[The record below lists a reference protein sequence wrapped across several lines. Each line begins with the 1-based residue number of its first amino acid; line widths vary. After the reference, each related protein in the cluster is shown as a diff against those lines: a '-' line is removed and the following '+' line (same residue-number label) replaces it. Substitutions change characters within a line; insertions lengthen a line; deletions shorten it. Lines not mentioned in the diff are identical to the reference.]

1 MKANLTS
8 KTCAL
13 SSSSASI
20 VPPKF
25 IVLNGTALVSSY
37 GSFFSQTLNENT
49 NQAYAN
55 GIKLFC
61 DFLTDSAL
69 NDILDIEPG
78 HVTEFIGMMTEAEY
92 GVATTRLYLSA
103 IRMFLDQCVVDGLIS
118 VNPAKAVKLPRQ
130 SSRTGKTPVIIPTQV
145 RQILDSIPLITQ
157 ADYRDRALIG
167 LMVFSFFRVSAA
179 LALSLKDYELRGD
192 QRWIIGEE
200 KGSKRHEMPVHPSLE
215 ILLDHYIAFLGMTEP
230 STPLFQSSTAR
241 GGKLT
246 GRVFDRTSAW
256 RMVRRRAAAAG
267 VHREIGNHSFRAT
280 GITTYLNAG
289 GSLEDARIMA
299 NHSNATTTKLYDR
312 TGDIVKIKEVNRI
325 EI

>member
-1 MKANLTS
+1 MKAESSPKKHALTS
-8 KTCAL
+8 
-13 SSSSASI
+13 SSVSL

-25 IVLNGTALVSSY
+25 ILRGGTAIISAY
-37 GSFFSQTLNENT
+37 GSFFSQTLNGNT

-55 GIKLFC
+55 GVKLFC
-61 DFLTDSAL
+61 DFLTSL
-69 NDILDIEPG
+69 NLEDVLDIEPK
-78 HVTEFIGMMTEAEY
+78 HVTEFVAHMSGNEY

-103 IRMFLDQCVVDGLIS
+103 VRMFLDACVVDGLLS

-130 SSRTGKTPVIIPTQV
+130 SSRTGKTPVIIPKQV
-145 RQILDSIPLITQ
+145 RQILDSIPLLSQ

-192 QRWIIGEE
+192 QRWIIGEDN
-200 KGSKRHEMPVHPSLE
+200 GSKRHEMPVHPSLE
-215 ILLDHYIAFLGMTEP
+215 IILDDYIEFVGFIDPT
-230 STPLFQSSTAR
+230 TPLFQSSNAR

-246 GRVFDRTSAW
+246 GRRFDRTAAW
-256 RMVRRRAAAAG
+256 RMVRRRAKAAG
-267 VHREIGNHSFRAT
+267 VHRDIGNHSFRAT

-312 TGDIVKIKEVNRI
+312 TGDIAKIQEVNRI
-325 EI
+325 DI

>member
-1 MKANLTS
+1 MKADSTPKNPV
-8 KTCAL
+8 L
-13 SSSSASI
+13 SSSTVSL

-25 IVLNGTALVSSY
+25 VQRSGTALVSSY
-37 GSFFSQTLNENT
+37 ASFFSQTLNENT

-55 GIKLFC
+55 GVKLFC
-61 DFLTDSAL
+61 DFLTKL
-69 NDILDIEPG
+69 EIENILDIEPK
-78 HVTEFIGMMTEAEY
+78 HITEFVTYTSDNDY

-103 IRMFLDQCVVDGLIS
+103 VRMFLDGCVVDGLIS
-118 VNPAKAVKLPRQ
+118 VNPAKAVKLPRH
-130 SSRTGKTPVIIPTQV
+130 SSRTGKTPVIMPTQV
-145 RQILDSIPLITQ
+145 RQILDSIPLLSQ

-179 LALSLKDYELRGD
+179 LALRLKDYELRGE

-200 KGSKRHEMPVHPSLE
+200 KGSKRHEMPVHPTLE
-215 ILLDHYIAFLGMTEP
+215 VLLDEYIAFIGMIDP
-230 STPLFQSSTAR
+230 SPPLFQSSNAR

-246 GRVFDRTSAW
+246 GRQFDRTAAW

-312 TGDIVKIKEVNRI
+312 TGDTVKIKEVNRI
-325 EI
+325 DI

>member
-1 MKANLTS
+1 MKDNLNPKKAT
-8 KTCAL
+8 L
-13 SSSSASI
+13 SSSTASL

-25 IVLNGTALVSSY
+25 ILLGGTALVSSY

-55 GIKLFC
+55 GVKLFC
-61 DFLTDSAL
+61 DYLTKL
-69 NDILDIEPG
+69 EIKDILDIEPK
-78 HVTEFIGMMTEAEY
+78 HVTEFVTYTSDNDY

-103 IRMFLDQCVVDGLIS
+103 VRMFLDGCVVDGLIS
-118 VNPAKAVKLPRQ
+118 VNPAKAVKLPRH
-130 SSRTGKTPVIIPTQV
+130 SSRTGKTPVIIPEQV
-145 RQILDSIPLITQ
+145 RQILDSIPLLSQ
-157 ADYRDRALIG
+157 ADYRDRALIA
-167 LMVFSFFRVSAA
+167 LMVFSFFRISAA
-179 LALSLKDYELRGD
+179 LALRLKDYELRGK

-200 KGSKRHEMPVHPSLE
+200 KGSKRHEMPVHPTLE
-215 ILLDHYIAFLGMTEP
+215 VILDEYIAFVAMTDQT
-230 STPLFQSSTAR
+230 TPLFQSSNAR

-246 GRVFDRTSAW
+246 GRVFDRTAAW

-312 TGDIVKIKEVNRI
+312 TGDTVKINEVNRI

>member
-1 MKANLTS
+1 MKRESNPKKRALTP
-8 KTCAL
+8 
-13 SSSSASI
+13 SSVSL

-25 IVLNGTALVSSY
+25 VLRGGTSLVSSY
-37 GSFFSQTLNENT
+37 SSFFSQTLNGNT

-55 GIKLFC
+55 GVKLFC
-61 DFLTDSAL
+61 DFLTSL
-69 NDILDIEPG
+69 NLEDVLDIEPK
-78 HVTEFIGMMTEAEY
+78 HVTEFVDYMNDNEY

-103 IRMFLDQCVVDGLIS
+103 VRMFLDACVVDGLLS
-118 VNPAKAVKLPRQ
+118 VNPAKAIKLPRH
-130 SSRTGKTPVIIPTQV
+130 SSRTGKTPVIIPEQV
-145 RQILDSIPLITQ
+145 RQILDSIPLFSQ

-179 LALSLKDYELRGD
+179 LALSLKDYELRGE

-200 KGSKRHEMPVHPSLE
+200 KGSKRHEMPVHPTLE
-215 ILLDHYIAFLGMTEP
+215 TILDEYIEFVGFTDLT
-230 STPLFQSSTAR
+230 TPLFQSSNAR

-246 GRVFDRTSAW
+246 GRMFDRTAAW
-256 RMVRRRAAAAG
+256 RMVRRRAKAAG
-267 VHREIGNHSFRAT
+267 VHRDIGNHSFRAT

-312 TGDIVKIKEVNRI
+312 TGDIAKIQEVNRI
-325 EI
+325 DI

>member
-1 MKANLTS
+1 MKADSSPKTHTLTS
-8 KTCAL
+8 
-13 SSSSASI
+13 SSVSL

-25 IVLNGTALVSSY
+25 ILRGGTTLVSSY
-37 GSFFSQTLNENT
+37 SSFFSQTLNNNT

-55 GIKLFC
+55 GVKLFC
-61 DFLTDSAL
+61 DYLTDL
-69 NDILDIEPG
+69 GLEDILDVEPK
-78 HVTEFIGMMTEAEY
+78 HITEFVSHMSGNEY

-103 IRMFLDQCVVDGLIS
+103 VRMFLDNCVVDGLIS
-118 VNPAKAVKLPRQ
+118 MNPAKAVKLPRH
-130 SSRTGKTPVIIPTQV
+130 SSRTGKTPVIIPAQV
-145 RQILDSIPLITQ
+145 RQILDSIPCLTQ

-179 LALSLKDYELRGD
+179 LSLSLSDYELRGE

-200 KGSKRHEMPVHPSLE
+200 KGSKRHEMPVHPTLE
-215 ILLDHYIAFLGMTEP
+215 SLLDEYIEFVGMRELT
-230 STPLFQSSTAR
+230 TPLFQSSNAR

-246 GRVFDRTSAW
+246 GRPFDRTAAW

-267 VHREIGNHSFRAT
+267 VNRKIGNHSFRAT

-312 TGDIVKIKEVNRI
+312 TGDIAKIQEVNRI
-325 EI
+325 DI

>member
-1 MKANLTS
+1 MKTKLTPKIDVLTS
-8 KTCAL
+8 
-13 SSSSASI
+13 SSVSL

-25 IVLNGTALVSSY
+25 ILRGGTALVSAY
-37 GSFFSQTLNENT
+37 GNFFSQTLNENT

-61 DFLTDSAL
+61 EFLTGMGL
-69 NDILDIEPG
+69 KDILDIEPK
-78 HVTEFIGMMTEAEY
+78 HVAEFVSHMSDSDY
-92 GVATTRLYLSA
+92 GVGTTRLYLSA
-103 IRMFLDQCVVDGLIS
+103 TRMFLDACVVDGLIS

-130 SSRTGKTPVIIPTQV
+130 SSRTGKTPVIIPEQV
-145 RQILDSIPLITQ
+145 RQILNSIPRVTQ

-179 LALSLKDYELRGD
+179 LALTLRDYELRGE

-215 ILLDHYIAFLGMTEP
+215 ALLDEYIEFTGIAAP
-230 STPLFQSSTAR
+230 STPLFQSSNAR

-246 GRVFDRTSAW
+246 GRSFDRTAAW
-256 RMVRRRAAAAG
+256 RMVRRRAKAG
-267 VHREIGNHSFRAT
+267 NVHRDIGNHSFRAT

-312 TGDIVKIKEVNRI
+312 TGDRVKIQEVNRI
-325 EI
+325 DI

>member
-1 MKANLTS
+1 M
-8 KTCAL
+8 
-13 SSSSASI
+13 
-20 VPPKF
+20 PPNF
-25 IVLNGTALVSSY
+25 VLRGGTALVSSY
-37 GSFFSQTLNENT
+37 GRFFSQTLNNNT

-55 GIKLFC
+55 GVKLFC
-61 DFLTDSAL
+61 DYLTDL
-69 NDILDIEPG
+69 ELEDILDVEPK
-78 HVTEFIGMMTEAEY
+78 HITELVSHMSDNEY

-103 IRMFLDQCVVDGLIS
+103 VRMFLDNCVVDGLIS
-118 VNPAKAVKLPRQ
+118 VNPAKAVKLPRH
-130 SSRTGKTPVIIPTQV
+130 SSRTGKTPVIIPEQV
-145 RQILDSIPLITQ
+145 RQILDSIPCLTQ

-179 LALSLKDYELRGD
+179 LSLSLSDYELRGE

-200 KGSKRHEMPVHPSLE
+200 KGSKRHEMPVHPTLE
-215 ILLDHYIAFLGMTEP
+215 TIMDEYIEFVGMTEL
-230 STPLFQSSTAR
+230 STPLFQSSNAR

-246 GRVFDRTSAW
+246 GRPFDRTAAW

-267 VHREIGNHSFRAT
+267 VNREIGNHSFRAT

-312 TGDIVKIKEVNRI
+312 TGDIAKIQEVNRI
-325 EI
+325 DI

>member
-1 MKANLTS
+1 MKAES
-8 KTCAL
+8 SPKKRAL
-13 SSSSASI
+13 RPSSVSL

-25 IVLNGTALVSSY
+25 VLRGGTMLVSSY
-37 GSFFSQTLNENT
+37 SSFFSQTLNGNT

-55 GIKLFC
+55 GVKLFC
-61 DFLTDSAL
+61 DFLTDQQL
-69 NDILDIEPG
+69 EDILDIEPK
-78 HVTEFIGMMTEAEY
+78 HITEFVGYMNDGEY

-103 IRMFLDQCVVDGLIS
+103 VRMFLDSCVVDGLLS
-118 VNPAKAVKLPRQ
+118 VNPAKAVKLPRH
-130 SSRTGKTPVIIPTQV
+130 SSRTGKTPVIIPAQV
-145 RQILDSIPLITQ
+145 RQILDSIPLLSQ

-179 LALSLKDYELRGD
+179 LALSLKDYELRGE

-215 ILLDHYIAFLGMTEP
+215 TILDEYIEFVGFTDP
-230 STPLFQSSTAR
+230 TTPLFQSSNAR

-246 GRVFDRTSAW
+246 GRMFDRTAAW
-256 RMVRRRAAAAG
+256 RMVRRRAKVAG
-267 VHREIGNHSFRAT
+267 VHRDIGNHSFRAT

-312 TGDIVKIKEVNRI
+312 TGDIAKIQEVKRI
-325 EI
+325 DI

>member
-1 MKANLTS
+1 MKAKSSPKTLTVTSS
-8 KTCAL
+8 KL
-13 SSSSASI
+13 SL
-20 VPPKF
+20 VPPNF
-25 IVLNGTALVSSY
+25 VLRGGRSLVSSH

-61 DFLTDSAL
+61 DFLTDQL
-69 NDILDIEPG
+69 LEDILDIEPK
-78 HVTEFIGMMTEAEY
+78 HVTEFVVHMSDGEY

-103 IRMFLDQCVVDGLIS
+103 IRMFLDSCVVDGLIS

-130 SSRTGKTPVIIPTQV
+130 SSRTGKTPVIIPEQV
-145 RQILDSIPLITQ
+145 RQILELESLLNEYIEFVGIT
-157 ADYRDRALIG
+157 
-167 LMVFSFFRVSAA
+167 
-179 LALSLKDYELRGD
+179 E
-192 QRWIIGEE
+192 
-200 KGSKRHEMPVHPSLE
+200 
-215 ILLDHYIAFLGMTEP
+215 TT
-230 STPLFQSSTAR
+230 TPLFQSSNAR

-246 GRVFDRTSAW
+246 GRSFDRTAAW

-312 TGDIVKIKEVNRI
+312 TGDKVKIQEVNRI
-325 EI
+325 DI

>member
-1 MKANLTS
+1 MKANLTP
-8 KTCAL
+8 KTDAL
-13 SSSSASI
+13 TSAAASI
-20 VPPKF
+20 IPPKF
-25 IVLNGTALVSSY
+25 ILRGGTALVSAY
-37 GSFFSQTLNENT
+37 AAFFSQTLNQNT

-55 GIKLFC
+55 GLKLFC
-61 DFLTDSAL
+61 DFLTDSGHD
-69 NDILDIEPG
+69 DILDIEPKHITDFVG
-78 HVTEFIGMMTEAEY
+78 KMNDEDY

-103 IRMFLDQCVVDGLIS
+103 VRMFLDSCVVGGILA
-118 VNPAKAVKLPRQ
+118 VNPAKAVKLPRH
-130 SSRTGKTPVIIPTQV
+130 SSRTGKTPVIIPEQV
-145 RQILDSIPLITQ
+145 RQILDSIPCITQ

-179 LALSLKDYELRGD
+179 LSLTLKDYELRGA

-215 ILLDHYIAFLGMTEP
+215 SLLDEYIAFVGMTEP
-230 STPLFQSSTAR
+230 ATPLFQSGNAR

-246 GRVFDRTSAW
+246 GRPLDRTSAW

-299 NHSNATTTKLYDR
+299 NHSDATTTKLYDR
-312 TGDIVKIKEVNRI
+312 TGDKVKIKEVNRI

>member
-1 MKANLTS
+1 MKANLTPKTDALTSS
-8 KTCAL
+8 KL
-13 SSSSASI
+13 SL

-25 IVLNGTALVSSY
+25 ILRGGTALVSAY

-61 DFLTDSAL
+61 DFLTDMSL
-69 NDILDIEPG
+69 TDILDIEPK
-78 HVTEFIGMMTEAEY
+78 HVTDFVSHMNGGEY
-92 GVATTRLYLSA
+92 GTATTRLYLSA
-103 IRMFLDQCVVDGLIS
+103 VRMFFDSCVVDGLIA
-118 VNPAKAVKLPRQ
+118 VNPAKAVKLPRH
-130 SSRTGKTPVIIPTQV
+130 SSRTGKTPVIIPAQV
-145 RQILDSIPLITQ
+145 RQILDSIPSLTE

-179 LALSLKDYELRGD
+179 LSLSLKDYELRGV
-192 QRWIIGEE
+192 QRWVIGEE
-200 KGSKRHEMPVHPSLE
+200 KGSKRHEMPVHPTLE
-215 ILLDHYIAFLGMTEP
+215 ELLDAYIAFAEITEP
-230 STPLFQSSTAR
+230 STPLFQSSNAR

-246 GRVFDRTSAW
+246 GRSFDRTAAW

-267 VHREIGNHSFRAT
+267 VHRDIGNHSFRAT

-312 TGDIVKIKEVNRI
+312 TGDTVKIQEVNRI
-325 EI
+325 DI

>member
-1 MKANLTS
+1 MKPKSSLKKLALTS
-8 KTCAL
+8 SKL
-13 SSSSASI
+13 SL

-25 IVLNGTALVSSY
+25 ILLGGTALVSSY
-37 GSFFSQTLNENT
+37 GSFFSQILNENT

-55 GIKLFC
+55 GIKVFC
-61 DFLTDSAL
+61 DFLTDQKL
-69 NDILDIEPG
+69 DDILDIEPK
-78 HVTEFIGMMTEAEY
+78 HVTEFVGHMFDGKY

-103 IRMFLDQCVVDGLIS
+103 IRMFLDSCVVDGLIS

-130 SSRTGKTPVIIPTQV
+130 SSRTGKTPVIIPEQV
-145 RQILDSIPLITQ
+145 RQILDSIPCITQ

-179 LALSLKDYELRGD
+179 LSLSFSDYELRGE

-215 ILLDHYIAFLGMTEP
+215 NLLDDYIEFVGITEF
-230 STPLFQSSTAR
+230 STPLFQSSNAR
-241 GGKLT
+241 GGQLT
-246 GRVFDRTSAW
+246 GRPFDRTAAW
-256 RMVRRRAAAAG
+256 RMVRRRAAGAG
-267 VHREIGNHSFRAT
+267 VHRKIGNHSFRAT

-312 TGDIVKIKEVNRI
+312 TGDSVKIQEVNRI

>member
-1 MKANLTS
+1 M
-8 KTCAL
+8 
-13 SSSSASI
+13 
-20 VPPKF
+20 
-25 IVLNGTALVSSY
+25 
-37 GSFFSQTLNENT
+37 
-49 NQAYAN
+49 
-55 GIKLFC
+55 KLFC
-61 DFLTDSAL
+61 DFLTTL
-69 NDILDIEPG
+69 GLEDILDIEPR
-78 HVTEFIGMMTEAEY
+78 HVTEFVIHMNDSDY

-103 IRMFLDQCVVDGLIS
+103 VRMFFDSCVVDGLIS

-130 SSRTGKTPVIIPTQV
+130 SSRTGKTPVIIPEQV
-145 RQILDSIPLITQ
+145 RQILDGIPCITQ

-179 LALSLKDYELRGD
+179 LSLLLSDYELRGD

-200 KGSKRHEMPVHPSLE
+200 KGSKRHEMPVHPTLE
-215 ILLDHYIAFLGMTEP
+215 ILMDEYIECVGMTVL
-230 STPLFQSSTAR
+230 STPLFQSSNAR

-246 GRVFDRTSAW
+246 GRPFDRTAAW

-267 VHREIGNHSFRAT
+267 INRKIGNHSFRAT

-312 TGDIVKIKEVNRI
+312 TGDIAKIQEVNRI
-325 EI
+325 DI

>member
-1 MKANLTS
+1 MKPESSPKKHALTS
-8 KTCAL
+8 
-13 SSSSASI
+13 SSVSL

-25 IVLNGTALVSSY
+25 VLRGGTAIISAY
-37 GSFFSQTLNENT
+37 GSFFSQTLNNNT

-55 GIKLFC
+55 GVKLFC
-61 DFLTDSAL
+61 EFMTYLEL
-69 NDILDIEPG
+69 EDILDIEPK
-78 HVTEFIGMMTEAEY
+78 HITEFVSHMSDNEY

-103 IRMFLDQCVVDGLIS
+103 VRMFLDNCVVDGLIS
-118 VNPAKAVKLPRQ
+118 VNPAKAVKLPRH
-130 SSRTGKTPVIIPTQV
+130 SSRTGKTPVIIPEQV
-145 RQILDSIPLITQ
+145 RQILDSIPFVTQ

-179 LALSLKDYELRGD
+179 LSLSLSDYELRGE

-200 KGSKRHEMPVHPSLE
+200 KGSKRHEMPVHFTLE
-215 ILLDHYIAFLGMTEP
+215 ALLDEYIEFVGMTELT
-230 STPLFQSSTAR
+230 TPLFQSSNAR

-246 GRVFDRTSAW
+246 GRPFDRTAAW
-256 RMVRRRAAAAG
+256 RMVRRRAATAG
-267 VHREIGNHSFRAT
+267 VNREIGNHSFRAT

-312 TGDIVKIKEVNRI
+312 TGDIAKIQEVNRI
-325 EI
+325 DI

>member
-1 MKANLTS
+1 MKADSSPKTHALTS
-8 KTCAL
+8 
-13 SSSSASI
+13 SSVSL

-25 IVLNGTALVSSY
+25 ILRGGTALVSSY
-37 GSFFSQTLNENT
+37 SSFFSQTLNNNT

-55 GIKLFC
+55 GVKLFC
-61 DFLTDSAL
+61 DYVTNLEL
-69 NDILDIEPG
+69 ENILDIEPK
-78 HVTEFIGMMTEAEY
+78 HITEFVNHMSDNEY

-103 IRMFLDQCVVDGLIS
+103 LRMFLDNCVVDGLIS
-118 VNPAKAVKLPRQ
+118 VNPAKAVKLPRH
-130 SSRTGKTPVIIPTQV
+130 SSRTGKTPVIIPEQV
-145 RQILDSIPLITQ
+145 RQILDSIPCITQ

-179 LALSLKDYELRGD
+179 LSLSLSDYELRGQ

-200 KGSKRHEMPVHPSLE
+200 KGSKRHEMPVHPTLE
-215 ILLDHYIAFLGMTEP
+215 ALLDEYIEFVGMTEL
-230 STPLFQSSTAR
+230 STPLFQSSNAR

-246 GRVFDRTSAW
+246 GRPFDRTAAW
-256 RMVRRRAAAAG
+256 RMVRRRAATAG
-267 VHREIGNHSFRAT
+267 VHRDIGNHSFRAT

-312 TGDIVKIKEVNRI
+312 TGDIAKIQEVNRI
-325 EI
+325 DI